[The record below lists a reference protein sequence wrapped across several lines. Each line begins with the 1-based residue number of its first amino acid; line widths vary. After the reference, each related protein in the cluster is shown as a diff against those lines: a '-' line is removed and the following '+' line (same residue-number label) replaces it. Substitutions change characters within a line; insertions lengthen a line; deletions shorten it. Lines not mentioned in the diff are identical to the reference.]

1 MICLMK
7 DEIPAHWGH
16 YYIEEAFPCKGCS
29 PEEREYVKTW
39 IETAWIEIE
48 ERRIKAVLT
57 HNPETGQPEKDRPL
71 ASLGIIELQVA
82 KTSFKDWQAGQLKDP
97 EFVAALN
104 EPEPGYQIAR
114 SCIRRG
120 LTQAQLAEMVGA
132 REATIARL
140 ESGSSTPSLSLL
152 RQIAE
157 VLDAK
162 IELRLI
168 AKDVKH

>member
-1 MICLMK
+1 MFLMK
-7 DEIPAHWGH
+7 DEVPAHWG
-16 YYIEEAFPCKGCS
+16 YDYIEEAFPCKGCS

-39 IETAWIEIE
+39 IEIE
-48 ERRIKAVLT
+48 ERRIKAVFT
-57 HNPETGQPEKDRPL
+57 HDPETGQLEKDRL
-71 ASLGIIELQVA
+71 LSSLGIIELQVA

-120 LTQAQLAEMVGA
+120 LTQAQLAKMVGA
-132 REATIARL
+132 RDAIIAWL

-157 VLDAK
+157 ALDAK

-168 AKDVKH
+168 AKAVKY